1 MYRLRN
7 IGGGGINIQV
17 GIGGRIWREYQHQQS
32 RRRGAVITDIKG
44 WVSHWQAHK
53 DRGLGNVTSD
63 TRVHVEMRVNRIV
76 WVDQLQPGNLEA
88 GSERLTYF
96 HHRVTEV
103 CSCRFCRR
111 SQGLRLR
118 DPLRDRF
125 RRPGGGATFHHGV
138 QIEER
143 VDGGI

>member
-1 MYRLRN
+1 M
-7 IGGGGINIQV
+7 
-17 GIGGRIWREYQHQQS
+17 
-32 RRRGAVITDIKG
+32 ITDIKG
-44 WVSHWQAHK
+44 WVSHWQAYK

-63 TRVHVEMRVNRIV
+63 TRVHVEMRINRIV

-88 GSERLTYF
+88 GSESLTYF

-103 CSCRFCRR
+103 RSCRFCRR

-118 DPLRDRF
+118 DPLWDRF
-125 RRPGGGATFHHGV
+125 RRLGGGATFHHGV
-138 QIEER
+138 QIEGR